1 MAALDLHIH
10 SKYSIDSV
18 SGPERILKAARRKGL
33 RGIAVTDHGTIRG
46 GTETARLNKD
56 PNFTVVVGTE
66 IATDAGD
73 VIGLFVSEEIRTRAC
88 LEVVDEIHGQGG
100 VAVLP
105 HPFKGHRL
113 TDELVRRVDAVE
125 VFNARTGPELN
136 AKAVELAQRFSKP
149 GLAGSDAHF
158 CAEIGNATVD
168 VTPGDVRKG
177 LLEGARLAR
186 LRYAGPHMVPL
197 SWAVRS
203 FKIGRPWEAPLHMAR
218 AVAGLIA
225 PREKR

>member
-18 SGPERILKAARRKGL
+18 SGPERILRAAKRKGL
-33 RGIAVTDHGTIRG
+33 RGIAVTDHGTVRG
-46 GTETARLNKD
+46 GLEAARLNKD
-56 PNFTVVVGTE
+56 PDFAVVVGTE

-73 VIGLFVSEEIRTRAC
+73 VIGLFVSEDVRARAC

-105 HPFKGHRL
+105 HPFKGHTL
-113 TDELVRRVDAVE
+113 TDDLVRRVDAVE

-136 AKAVELAQRFSKP
+136 AKATELAQRFNKP

-168 VTPGDVRKG
+168 VMPGDVRKG

-203 FKIGRPWEAPLHMAR
+203 FKMGRPWEAPLHVAR
-218 AVAGLIA
+218 AVAGLLA
-225 PREKR
+225 PGERR